1 MLAFE
6 SLLVKFS
13 AVVIAPS
20 ALLLAEQ
27 FHVPKSTATYVGSAP
42 TILNA
47 FTSFFWIPLSHR
59 IGRRPVLLIGNL
71 LALVSVIGVAYS
83 QTFAQALGC
92 RMVATLGGSVGL
104 SIGPAAISDMFFLH
118 EKGKRMGINSI
129 LLVIGPYVG
138 ELVFTLNYVWAAK
151 DVDLPQGA
159 LLAVPLP
166 EAAWVGVG
174 ACI

>member
-1 MLAFE
+1 M
-6 SLLVKFS
+6 SVK
-13 AVVIAPS
+13 APS

-27 FHVPKSTATYVGSAP
+27 FNVPKSTATYVGSAP

-71 LALVSVIGVAYS
+71 IALVSVIGVAYS

-138 ELVFTLNYVWAAK
+138 KFIFILDCVWPTK
-151 DVDLPQGA
+151 HIDLLQGA
-159 LLAVPLP
+159 LLVVLSL

-174 ACI
+174 ACT